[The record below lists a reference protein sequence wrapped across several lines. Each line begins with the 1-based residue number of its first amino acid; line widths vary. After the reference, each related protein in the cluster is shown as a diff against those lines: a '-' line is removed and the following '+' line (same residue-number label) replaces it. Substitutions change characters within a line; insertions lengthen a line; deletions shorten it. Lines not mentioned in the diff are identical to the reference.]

1 MPGLLNQ
8 YEHEGAGE
16 GHRLIA
22 GVDEA
27 GRGPLAGPVVASA
40 VLFSSPPAN
49 PGIKDSKA
57 LSHAQRE
64 ALLLSINREALAIGV
79 GIVWPALIDE
89 INIHRASL
97 LAMERAV
104 EALDP
109 MPHLLLIDGPHP
121 ITSPLP
127 QKAIIKGDTLS
138 VSIAAASIVAK
149 TARDRIMDAYH
160 QHYPEYGFR
169 RHKGY
174 GTKEHRAALERL
186 GVTPIHRASF
196 KGVRRAGAGD
206 GPRNSLR

>member
-1 MPGLLNQ
+1 MPGLLNR
-8 YEHEGAGE
+8 YENEGARE
-16 GHRLIA
+16 GYRLIA
-22 GVDEA
+22 GIDEA
-27 GRGPLAGPVVASA
+27 GRGPLAGPVVAAA

-49 PGIKDSKA
+49 PAIKDSKA

-104 EALDP
+104 EDLEP
-109 MPHLLLIDGPHP
+109 RPHLLLIDGPHP

-149 TARDRIMDAYH
+149 TVRDRIMNAYH
-160 QHYPEYGFR
+160 LRFPEYGFI

-174 GTKEHRAALERL
+174 GTKEHRGALERW
-186 GVTPIHRASF
+186 GATAIHRKSF
-196 KGVRRAGAGD
+196 KGVGREGAHD